1 MKNSKKTKSKKK
13 DKKGQR
19 KILLLFLGENK
30 QLNIKLMFNLT
41 LNFNIKR

>member
-1 MKNSKKTKSKKK
+1 MIISVT
-13 DKKGQR
+13 DKEGQR